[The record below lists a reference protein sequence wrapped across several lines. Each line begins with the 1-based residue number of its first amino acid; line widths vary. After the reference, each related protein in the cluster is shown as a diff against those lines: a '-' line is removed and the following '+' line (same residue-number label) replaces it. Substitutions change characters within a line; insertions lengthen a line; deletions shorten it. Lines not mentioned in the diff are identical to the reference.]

1 MRGIAACSAAC
12 SCVIVVGVAATA
24 WSVNSASYEVVSPAS
39 IVSERFPDGLEYW
52 KRVALGSV
60 ARTNI
65 GESFDVLLSGGRALT
80 VPLVQS
86 AEYTRPYSLFDEID
100 PSTARPVTARASA
113 ATIATPV
120 IAGKRPRQPRHAMFN
135 DAQIASIKARLALDQ
150 DQEQHWPAVEAALRT
165 IAWREAGSSSAQLEP
180 SSVQR
185 LAVASGMLID
195 RLRERQKQELRVF
208 VRLMGLEKLAS
219 QL

>member
-1 MRGIAACSAAC
+1 
-12 SCVIVVGVAATA
+12 
-24 WSVNSASYEVVSPAS
+24 
-39 IVSERFPDGLEYW
+39 
-52 KRVALGSV
+52 
-60 ARTNI
+60 
-65 GESFDVLLSGGRALT
+65 
-80 VPLVQS
+80 
-86 AEYTRPYSLFDEID
+86 
-100 PSTARPVTARASA
+100 
-113 ATIATPV
+113 
-120 IAGKRPRQPRHAMFN
+120 MFN